1 MELLATYDLTS
12 ENNNFN
18 KSSSYSNAKYI
29 STDQVEMKETENIQ
43 AIRLSIYPK
52 TFLVFLAL
60 FSLHLNGFFKMVFIL
75 A

>member
-12 ENNNFN
+12 ENPNYN
-18 KSSSYSNAKYI
+18 KGGSSANMKYI
-29 STDQVEMKETENIQ
+29 STDQIEMKEAENIQ

-52 TFLVFLAL
+52 NFLVKSLFFSKEVCYFL
-60 FSLHLNGFFKMVFIL
+60 KFI